1 MGIWLILY
9 WILCLI
15 ILLVI
20 IVLFEIISSGLVI
33 IKIKGEKKYIL
44 IENIRTVQE
53 YDNLYLALLDLFKL
67 LIKNKKR

>member
-1 MGIWLILY
+1 MEIWLILS
-9 WILCLI
+9 WVLCLI
-15 ILLVI
+15 IFFII
-20 IVLFEIISSGLVI
+20 IVLFEIISSGLDI

-44 IENIRTVQE
+44 IENMRIVQK